1 MLSRVRSVCC
11 FSKLAVEEKQKRGEL
26 EAEVLI
32 LMAKLE
38 AAEADKAALAKQLIE
53 ASTAAEAEKA
63 ALTKQLTEVKAD
75 NDALVS
81 APSIRRTLALKVG
94 LSSPKKMSPR
104 KGSVGSISEE
114 ALSAPAN

>member
-26 EAEVLI
+26 EAEV
-32 LMAKLE
+32 
-38 AAEADKAALAKQLIE
+38 AEADKAALAKQLNE

-104 KGSVGSISEE
+104 KGSVESISEE